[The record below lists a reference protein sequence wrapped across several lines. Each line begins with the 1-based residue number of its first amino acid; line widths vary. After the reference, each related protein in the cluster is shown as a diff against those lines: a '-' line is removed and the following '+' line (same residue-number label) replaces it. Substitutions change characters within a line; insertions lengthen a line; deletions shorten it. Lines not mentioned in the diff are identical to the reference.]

1 MASTGNL
8 ASIPRGKCRRKGS
21 LLLAGH
27 PNVKAISRR
36 GTDRGTVLP
45 APLVQL
51 GVVGGVGVG
60 TSGAGQLDSDWSR
73 IMRYAPR
80 RSSRESRTVP
90 SPGPWRVASRATGAQ
105 GARARTSRCRPGL
118 CGAARRGRTGYS
130 DSRVELVRP
139 GGVGPVQRVKNCH
152 YAKKRHI
159 HAIQWSRSEKFEEK
173 SQPARSSRAKTIQG
187 STPARFGEERCM
199 LCRRH
204 ERGCELC
211 ERRVDTRARG
221 MASEGRCRGSE
232 HLTWAAHPCYR

>member
-80 RSSRESRTVP
+80 PCGTLRAAALASHVP
-90 SPGPWRVASRATGAQ
+90 YRLPVPGEW
-105 GARARTSRCRPGL
+105 RPGRPAL
-118 CGAARRGRTGYS
+118 RAPARGHRAAGPGCAGQRGVAVPVTRSVTRLDESSYGTPAVDRRYRFNASKIVIMRKNGTFMRYNGR
-130 DSRVELVRP
+130 DPRNSRRRASQQ
-139 GGVGPVQRVKNCH
+139 GPV
-152 YAKKRHI
+152 
-159 HAIQWSRSEKFEEK
+159 
-173 SQPARSSRAKTIQG
+173 
-187 STPARFGEERCM
+187 
-199 LCRRH
+199 
-204 ERGCELC
+204 
-211 ERRVDTRARG
+211 ERR
-221 MASEGRCRGSE
+221 
-232 HLTWAAHPCYR
+232 P

>member
-80 RSSRESRTVP
+80 PCGTLRAAALASHVPYRLPVPGEWRPGRPALRAPARGHRAAGPGCAGQRGVAVPVTRLESGVTVP
-90 SPGPWRVASRATGAQ
+90 A
-105 GARARTSRCRPGL
+105 
-118 CGAARRGRTGYS
+118 RGR
-130 DSRVELVRP
+130 P
-139 GGVGPVQRVKNCH
+139 VGTPQRVKNCH

-159 HAIQWSRSEKFEEK
+159 HAIQWSRSEKFEEQ
-173 SQPARSSRAKTIQG
+173 SQPARSSRAKTIEG

-199 LCRRH
+199 LCRRQ
-204 ERGCELC
+204 
-211 ERRVDTRARG
+211 TRAW
-221 MASEGRCRGSE
+221 
-232 HLTWAAHPCYR
+232 L

>member
-73 IMRYAPR
+73 IMPVRSAPMRYAPR

-130 DSRVELVRP
+130 TRVRSYGTPAVDRRY
-139 GGVGPVQRVKNCH
+139 VQRVKNCH

-159 HAIQWSRSEKFEEK
+159 HAIQWSRSEKFEEQ
-173 SQPARSSRAKTIQG
+173 SQPARSSRAKTIEG

-199 LCRRH
+199 LCRRQ
-204 ERGCELC
+204 
-211 ERRVDTRARG
+211 TRAW
-221 MASEGRCRGSE
+221 
-232 HLTWAAHPCYR
+232 L